1 MGHKVE
7 WTKSALADAGSAIE
21 YIQRDSPVY
30 AQHFKRQ
37 LGAVVETLHQ
47 FPERGRV
54 VPELEFADVRELI
67 FGSYRV
73 IYVIRDETVFIAA
86 FLHGAR
92 NLTAAKLKTKIKD

>member
-7 WTKSALADAGSAIE
+7 WTRSALADVGCAVE

-37 LGAVVETLHQ
+37 LAAVVDTLQQ
-47 FPERGRV
+47 FPERGRG
-54 VPELEFADVRELI
+54 VPELEYADVRELI

-92 NLTAAKLKTKIKD
+92 NVTAANLKMKIKD